1 MLLDFDWTFLVF
13 LVETLVRTTLL
24 FCFVKLNA
32 CYKTKNQV
40 ETSLKVSIVE
50 TSLLGDTH
58 LKVIESDSDTLYI
71 TIKGFI
77 TNNDKLEVV
86 ESLMTG
92 LGTFVKPLNNIVL
105 NLMSG
110 SNEKLQKQ

>member
-1 MLLDFDWTFLVF
+1 MLLDFDWIF
-13 LVETLVRTTLL
+13 
-24 FCFVKLNA
+24 FCFFA

-105 NLMSG
+105 NLMIG
-110 SNEKLQKQ
+110 RNKKLQKQLLVRLKTVKLG